1 MPEEECNDF
10 PMGIF
15 YIVLTLFLLANMAA
29 AMARVFRGPTTAD
42 RLMTAQLFGT
52 TGVGILVLLA
62 EAASMPALRDVALVF
77 ALLAVLV
84 VLAFTRG
91 RTADE
96 APAADNGNGGDAS

>member
-1 MPEEECNDF
+1 MST
-10 PMGIF
+10 F

-62 EAASMPALRDVALVF
+62 EATPQPALRDVALVF
-77 ALLAVLV
+77 TLLAVLV

-91 RTADE
+91 QSAGGEE
-96 APAADNGNGGDAS
+96 ARNPGKEGTP